1 MYTDDIILG
10 TLTEFNDLRK
20 ESQRFSSALSQ
31 YKKKS
36 IAQFKYD
43 YLNRGLKG
51 KEVYDRLM
59 SSLDSSF
66 IDENSE
72 GPVTEIVNT
81 VFPSSFDE
89 NEPVGVS
96 FKKMIEELNSYLGKM
111 SVYNDKYRK
120 QKQIVDLFF
129 NEHLSLNEIK
139 SRVKCSMPT
148 IKDNFLSPLFNQGK
162 VNDISILPSFF
173 SFVNKYISAKMY
185 FPYQTVRD
193 EVQLEDSDFKS
204 FLYVF
209 GAEVFEKA
217 EYCQPPII
225 IHKGDK
231 LRADRCIYCV
241 FDVLSDAIVPTDKKQ
256 IVESLKKTIEPDE
269 WLPEYIE
276 VILSTNASIQTTPDG
291 LLYLSD
297 DKLKS
302 VLHRVCRIIYNAPN
316 QVANKDYIR
325 SEYTRLYKK
334 EFTAIKN
341 GEMREKHFFT
351 ITDGCY
357 RYLPNEDNPV
367 TVHQFID
374 NYISTHVLFKWSDL
388 LTEIKKINPILD
400 ERSERGYTTN
410 KCLTCRTDSDILVLE
425 GHEDQYPQFSWN
437 AKRKM
442 DKTNFFINQAVEIL
456 KKQSGC
462 EMEYK
467 SFRSQLDSIIRSNG
481 YSDHTIGTVITQY
494 TDSDPKIFIR
504 DNNKIKLDEDVL
516 ADVALDYIGLGYK
529 HADFYISVYALA
541 ISELKSRPDH
551 KMLRSEITALAKT
564 QISEDIDGKIVN
576 KAFADR
582 AKPDLLLVE
591 GKGSDTY
598 ICLDMTKL
606 ASEVASDKQYKVA
619 TDSVANQNDPTPSMV
634 IDTKTRPDTTY
645 RQVFNWNDIIAMMKK
660 DLKHYDKPF
669 FYLGISSDEVI
680 EKFHKFMSQSRNIYL
695 NTLIPQAYYELSY
708 ANVDRWSSYDYRSKM
723 ARAFE
728 SLLMDIYYQ
737 NRGVESRTK
746 GLKEIMDL
754 AFPDYWKARKS
765 YDRSGFNGILNDIY
779 NDRINFAHP
788 TTSDMPT
795 LLSNIKAFISYLAL
809 YVFTVDKYYK
819 G

>member
-1 MYTDDIILG
+1 MYSDDIILG
-10 TLTEFNDLRK
+10 TLIEFNNLRK
-20 ESQRFSSALSQ
+20 ESQRFSSALSH
-31 YKKKS
+31 YKKKT

-43 YLNRGLKG
+43 YLSRGLKG

-59 SSLDSSF
+59 ASLDSDF
-66 IDENSE
+66 IDEVSE
-72 GPVTEIVNT
+72 KPVTEAINT

-89 NEPVGVS
+89 NESVGVS
-96 FKKMIEELNSYLGKM
+96 FKKMIEELILYFGKK
-111 SVYNDKYRK
+111 SVYNEKYSRR
-120 QKQIVDLFF
+120 KQIVDLFF

-148 IKDNFLSPLFNQGK
+148 IKDNFLTPLFSQGK
-162 VNDISILPSFF
+162 VDDISIHPSFF
-173 SFVNKYISAKMY
+173 SFANRYISAKMY
-185 FPYQTVRD
+185 FPYQTVKK
-193 EVQLEDSDFKS
+193 EVQLEDADLMN

-209 GAEVFEKA
+209 GGEVFEKA
-217 EYCQPPII
+217 EYYQPPII

-231 LRADRCIYCV
+231 LRAERCVYCT
-241 FDVLSDAIVPTDKKQ
+241 FDVLSNAIVPTDKQQ
-256 IVESLKKTIEPDE
+256 ILDTLEQTIEPDK

-276 VILSTNASIQTTPDG
+276 SILTTNDSILTTSDG

-297 DKLKS
+297 DMLKS

-316 QVANKDYIR
+316 QVADLRNIR
-325 SEYTRLYKK
+325 SEYRRLYKK
-334 EFTAIKN
+334 ELTAINN
-341 GEMREKHFFT
+341 GEMRERHFFT
-351 ITDGCY
+351 ITEGCY
-357 RYLPNEDNPV
+357 RYLPNEDNPL

-374 NYISTHVLFKWSDL
+374 NYISTNIMFKWSDL
-388 LTEIKKINPILD
+388 LIEIKNINPILD
-400 ERSERGYTTN
+400 ERSERGFTTN
-410 KCLTCRTDSDILVLE
+410 KCLTCKTDSDILVLE
-425 GHEDQYPQFSWN
+425 GHEDQYLQYAWN
-437 AKRKM
+437 TKRKM
-442 DKTNFFINQAVEIL
+442 DKTNFFINQAVELL
-456 KKQSGC
+456 KKQPGC

-467 SFRSQLDSIIRSNG
+467 SFRSQFDNIIRSNG

-504 DNNKIKLDEDVL
+504 ENNKIKLDEDVL
-516 ADVALDYIGLGYK
+516 ADVALDDIWLGYK
-529 HADFYISVYALA
+529 HADFYISIYALA
-541 ISELKSRPDH
+541 ISELKSRPGH
-551 KMLRSEITALAKT
+551 KMLRTEITAIAKT
-564 QISEDIDGKIVN
+564 QISENIDGKIVN

-606 ASEVASDKQYKVA
+606 ASEVAGDKQYKVA
-619 TDSVANQNDPTPSMV
+619 TDSVANQNDPTPSMT
-634 IDTKTRPDTTY
+634 IDTKTRPDATY

-669 FYLGISSDEVI
+669 FHMGISSDEVI

-695 NTLIPQAYYELSY
+695 NTLIPQAYFELSY

-728 SLLMDIYYQ
+728 SLLMDIFYQ
-737 NRGVESRTK
+737 NKGAESQTK
-746 GLKEIMDL
+746 GLKEIMVL
-754 AFPDYWKARKS
+754 AFPDYWNARRT

-779 NDRINFAHP
+779 NDRIKFAHP